1 MLAIGYPPN
10 AGHRPSAERN
20 AMLQPP
26 PAQPG
31 MREDEIDTPA
41 LVIDLDAFEANLD
54 RMAAMLAPT
63 GTRLRAHAKTHK
75 SPVIARLQMAR
86 GAIGQCVQKVA
97 EAEILAWGGIPDIL
111 VSNEVVG
118 AAKLAR
124 FAALARI
131 AKVAI
136 CADDGAQVAAI
147 AAAAED
153 AAVRLTV
160 LVEIDVGAGRCG
172 VPPGP
177 AAVALAQRIAASP
190 HLIFGGLQAYHG
202 SAQHKRT
209 LEERRALIASTV
221 DGTRRTVE
229 QLRQQGLDCPIV
241 GGAGT
246 GSFELES
253 GSGIFNEIQAGS
265 YVFMDADY
273 ARNLDA
279 AGLPVSTFRHS
290 LFVLATVMSAAR
302 PGIAVLDAGLKA
314 LAVDS
319 GLPSVWERPGLRYVS
334 ASDEHGKL
342 EVAAES
348 AAPKL
353 GEKLRLVPGHCD
365 PTVDRYDWYVGV
377 RGGRVESLWP
387 VAARGAMT

>member
-1 MLAIGYPPN
+1 
-10 AGHRPSAERN
+10 
-20 AMLQPP
+20 MLQPP

-41 LVIDLDAFEANLD
+41 LLIDLDAFEANLD
-54 RMAAMLAPT
+54 RMAALLAPT
-63 GTRLRAHAKTHK
+63 GAKLRAHAKTHK

-86 GAIGQCVQKVA
+86 GAVGQCVQKVA
-97 EAEILAWGGIPDIL
+97 EAEALAWGGIPDIL

-118 AAKLAR
+118 GAKLAR
-124 FAALARI
+124 LCALARI
-131 AKVAI
+131 AKVAV
-136 CADDGAQVAAI
+136 CADDPAQVSALE
-147 AAAAED
+147 AAAAD
-153 AAVRLTV
+153 ANIRLPV
-160 LVEIDVGAGRCG
+160 LVEIDVGAARCG
-172 VPPGP
+172 VAPGP
-177 AAVALAQRIAASP
+177 DAVALAQRIAASK

-209 LEERRALIASTV
+209 VAERRTMIQSAVDAS
-221 DGTRRTVE
+221 RRTVE

-246 GSFELES
+246 GTFEIES
-253 GSGIFNEIQAGS
+253 VSGVYTEMQAGS

-279 AGLPVSTFRHS
+279 AGAPIGTFRHA
-290 LFVLATVMSAAR
+290 LFVLATVMSAPKR
-302 PGIAVLDAGLKA
+302 GLAVLDAGHKA
-314 LAVDS
+314 VAVDS
-319 GLPSVWERPGLRYVS
+319 GLPLVWGRPEVRYVS

-342 EVAAES
+342 DVGAE
-348 AAPKL
+348 AEMPKL

-377 RGGRVESLWP
+377 RGGRVECLWP
-387 VAARGAMT
+387 VAARGGMN